1 MVSNCFITYPLPLCA
16 ILQYTAPKYME
27 LDIRHTLCATCDL
40 PLVPAH
46 DLGKVLK
53 HGVTTAAEKLKQAA
67 AKAKVLWAKM
77 DKCKYAFIS
86 LLCIYVGY
94 FLFLVLGC
102 RV

>member
-1 MVSNCFITYPLPLCA
+1 
-16 ILQYTAPKYME
+16 ME

-77 DKCKYAFIS
+77 DTCK
-86 LLCIYVGY
+86 
-94 FLFLVLGC
+94 
-102 RV
+102 

>member
-1 MVSNCFITYPLPLCA
+1 MSRCPDIYHYFYYIFYLTFF
-16 ILQYTAPKYME
+16 LQYTAPKYME

-77 DKCKYAFIS
+77 DTCK
-86 LLCIYVGY
+86 
-94 FLFLVLGC
+94 
-102 RV
+102 

>member
-1 MVSNCFITYPLPLCA
+1 
-16 ILQYTAPKYME
+16 ME

-67 AKAKVLWAKM
+67 AKAKVLWAKVNT
-77 DKCKYAFIS
+77 CKRFVFLCCVFLVRIS
-86 LLCIYVGY
+86 LFNFRY
-94 FLFLVLGC
+94 
-102 RV
+102 